1 MNQYTNQI
9 LKLKILPQLGK
20 GRKKKQQNFF
30 IQQMANRVK
39 MLQTIEAVK
48 KQKEQDSR
56 LAQKDKALE
65 SLELDKF
72 DRNFDEFTVKYEAPK
87 VETEE
92 EKEEVQKPIIA
103 RPAPI
108 PQPLPTPEE
117 QSLFREYS
125 SKGIFFKTNLKA
137 VTNRDDN
144 GNVLITIGE
153 DIAESVSIN
162 NEKPIKIKV
171 ETIPA
176 PQSGHLKIPLTINR
190 SE

>member
-20 GRKKKQQNFF
+20 GRKSRNS
-30 IQQMANRVK
+30 INAAVRR
-39 MLQTIEAVK
+39 LQTEIILRRTEEVLK

-117 QSLFREYS
+117 KSLFREYN

-162 NEKPIKIKV
+162 NEKPVKI